1 MGSSTLP
8 AMKKS
13 PKYIFFTDFD
23 GTITQRDSNDF
34 LTDNLGYGQALRKQ
48 GNQDVLHD
56 RITFRDSFQGMMDS
70 VKMPYDKCIQT
81 LLENI
86 QLDVG
91 FKAFFSWAR
100 ENNVPVV
107 VLSSGMTPIIRA
119 LLIHLVGPEAD
130 EIQIVSN
137 DVAPR
142 DGKSINEE
150 GGWQIVHFGHD
161 KSLEI
166 RPYAQL
172 PDSERPTMFYA
183 GDGVSDLSAAKET
196 DLLFAKKDHDKF
208 LSSPT
213 SAHNLLILS
222 PSLPQTLLEL
232 AKLTSTPDLVA
243 YCVRESVPF
252 TEFSDWSDILA
263 DVKRIVAGETTVQQ
277 VSAKGLAAFKKSG
290 SQLKTTAK

>member
-1 MGSSTLP
+1 MGSSKLP
-8 AMKKS
+8 AMKTS

-56 RITFRDSFQGMMDS
+56 RMTFRDSFQGMMDS
-70 VKMPYDKCIQT
+70 VKTPYDKCIQT

-150 GGWQIVHFGHD
+150 GGWQIVFHDESHFGHD

-196 DLLFAKKDHDKF
+196 DLLFAKKDHD
-208 LSSPT
+208 
-213 SAHNLLILS
+213 
-222 PSLPQTLLEL
+222 
-232 AKLTSTPDLVA
+232 LVA

-277 VSAKGLAAFKKSG
+277 VSAEGVAAFKRGG
-290 SQLKTTAK
+290 SQLNTTAK